1 MIKKQDARLLLR
13 KWRDE
18 NMRMSQDILE
28 LWESI
33 VAQSINKFGD
43 ESKLNLIILILIIK
57 F

>member
-43 ESKLNLIILILIIK
+43 ESKLNLIILVLIIN

>member
-13 KWRDE
+13 KWRDD

-43 ESKLNLIILILIIK
+43 ESKLNSIILVLIIK